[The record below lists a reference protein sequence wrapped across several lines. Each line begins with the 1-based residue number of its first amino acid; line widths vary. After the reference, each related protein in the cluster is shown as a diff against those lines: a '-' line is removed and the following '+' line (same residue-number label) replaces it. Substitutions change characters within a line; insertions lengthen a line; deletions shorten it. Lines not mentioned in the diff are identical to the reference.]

1 MKAVTFCKACGNILN
16 VSFNF
21 CPFCGIPKKGKA
33 TMNEIV
39 DDSLQQ
45 IDTKSRTS
53 YLKRLGHLEKQLMD
67 LEKELN
73 SIIILKKP

>member
-1 MKAVTFCKACGNILN
+1 
-16 VSFNF
+16 
-21 CPFCGIPKKGKA
+21 
-33 TMNEIV
+33 MNEIV